1 MTKQELQNYCR
12 RIDNSLEQKRL
23 KETFDILTLLLS
35 KQPNW
40 QLNEKLTELEDTY
53 KTMLSYLTEGVND
66 PGREKVFNDL
76 LRAVYQAA
84 DSIRLLYK
92 KNFDSENK
100 QERSLNL
107 ISLLEEIT
115 GKIALL
121 DLLDEEEKSQDL
133 IDLEKQKEL
142 MIRSVFYN
150 IGSSEQWHINTKE
163 QWSQVLKSK
172 LTPPTLSNL
181 IVTALTLNLL
191 ESFDEQ
197 KALLLFDA
205 AENEDEEIKQR
216 ALTGIILFLR
226 LYDRRLHLYP
236 AINSRLQHL
245 AENPLFIQHIRHLVL
260 QFILC
265 RETEK
270 ITKKIKEEI
279 LPEMMKISPK
289 LNSKIKLEDLM
300 SQDSGMEDKNP
311 EWQELIKG
319 SGLEDKLQEFSELQM
334 EGADVMH
341 SSFTHLK
348 NYPFFNEVSNWFLP
362 FSVPAEFL
370 DNQEMI
376 KLAETLSASKM
387 MCNSDKY
394 SFYYSIATMPESYR
408 KMMIGQFSAEASSI
422 QEMLKEDAIND
433 SKKINPAARQYIQD
447 LYRFYKLHPKKKDF
461 EDIFEATPEFYQ
473 VPSIAQLIGD
483 KENLFI
489 IGEFYFNKNYF
500 VEAVDIYSQL
510 LKEDPNN
517 HILYQKKGYCL
528 QMQGRLQEAL
538 DIYLKAELFDASNP
552 WIIKKLA
559 YCYRTLKQPEEALL
573 YYKKAEQFNP
583 DNLFALLNIGHCHLE
598 LKNYDEA
605 LKYYFKVEYMEKNKQ
620 KAWRPIA
627 WCSFLIHKHEQ
638 AMDYFYKI
646 IDSNPNA
653 TDYLNAGHTQLAMGN
668 IKEAVRLYGLSL
680 KHPDNSLDKFIESF
694 ANDISD
700 IVQAGVNEQDI
711 SFILDRI
718 MYDM

>member
-1 MTKQELQNYCR
+1 MTKQELQNYSK

-23 KETFDILTLLLS
+23 KETFEILTILLS
-35 KQPNW
+35 KLPNW
-40 QLNEKLTELEDTY
+40 KLKEDLTEIENTY
-53 KTMLSYLTEGVND
+53 KMMLSYLTEGVND
-66 PGREKVFNDL
+66 PEREKVFNDL
-76 LRAVYQAA
+76 LRAVYQIA
-84 DSIRLLYK
+84 DSAKLLYK
-92 KNFDSENK
+92 TNSNSCHM
-100 QERSLNL
+100 QERSLEG
-107 ISLLEEIT
+107 IPLLEDIT

-121 DLLDEEEKSQDL
+121 DLLGEEEKSQDL
-133 IDLEKQKEL
+133 INLEKQKDL
-142 MIRSVFYN
+142 IIQGIFYN
-150 IGSSEQWHINTKE
+150 IGSSEIWHVNTKE
-163 QWSQVLKSK
+163 RWSQVLKNK
-172 LTPPTLSNL
+172 LTPSSLSNL
-181 IVTALTLNLL
+181 VITALTLNLL

-197 KALLLFDA
+197 KVLLLFEA
-205 AENEDEEIKQR
+205 AENEDEEIRQR

-226 LYDRRLHLYP
+226 IYDKRLYLYP

-245 AENPLFIQHIRHLVL
+245 AENPLFIKQIRHLVL

-265 RETEK
+265 RDTEK
-270 ITKKIKEEI
+270 ITRKIKEEI
-279 LPEMMKISPK
+279 LPGMMKISPK
-289 LNSKIKLEDLM
+289 LNNKIKLEDLM
-300 SQDSGMEDKNP
+300 SNDLGLEDKNP

-348 NYPFFNEVSNWFLP
+348 NYSFFNEVSNWFLP
-362 FSVPAEFL
+362 FSVPAEFMN
-370 DNQEMI
+370 DQEMV

-408 KMMIGQFSAEASSI
+408 KMMIGQFSAESFSI

-433 SKKINPAARQYIQD
+433 SKRISPAARQYIQD
-447 LYRFYKLHPKKKDF
+447 LYRFYKLHPMKKDF
-461 EDIFEATPEFYQ
+461 EDIFEAIPEFYQ
-473 VPSIAQLIGD
+473 VPSIAQLVGD
-483 KENLFI
+483 KENLFV
-489 IGEFYFNKNYF
+489 IGEFYFTKNYF
-500 VEAVDIYSQL
+500 VEAADIYSKL
-510 LKEDPNN
+510 LKDDPNN

-528 QMQGRLQEAL
+528 QMQGDLQGAL
-538 DIYLKAELFDASNP
+538 EVYLKAELFDASNP

-573 YYKKAEQFNP
+573 YYKKAEQLNP
-583 DNLFALLNIGHCHLE
+583 DNLSVLLNIGHCHLE

-627 WCSFLIHKHEQ
+627 WCSFLIHKYEQ

-646 IDSNPNA
+646 IDTNPNA

-668 IKEAVRLYGLSL
+668 IKEAIRLYSLSL

-694 ANDISD
+694 TNDVSD
-700 IVQAGVNEQDI
+700 IIQAGVSEQDI
-711 SFILDRI
+711 PFILDRI

>member
-1 MTKQELQNYCR
+1 MTKQEFQNYCR

-23 KETFDILTLLLS
+23 KETFDILTHLLS
-35 KQPNW
+35 EFPNW
-40 QLNEKLTELEDTY
+40 QLKEKLTELEDTY
-53 KTMLSYLTEGVND
+53 KTMLSYLTEGIND

-76 LRAVYQAA
+76 LRSVYQVA
-84 DSIRLLYK
+84 DSIRFLFK
-92 KNFDSENK
+92 TKSDSDNK
-100 QERSLNL
+100 QEHSLGL
-107 ISLLEEIT
+107 IPLLEDIT

-121 DLLDEEEKSQDL
+121 DLLGEDEKSLDL
-133 IDLEKQKEL
+133 IGLEKQKEL
-142 MIRSVFYN
+142 MIRNIFYN
-150 IGSSEQWHINTKE
+150 IGSSEQWHTNTKE
-163 QWSQVLKSK
+163 QWSKVLKNK
-172 LTPPTLSNL
+172 LIPFTLSNL

-197 KALLLFDA
+197 KALLLFEA

-216 ALTGIILFLR
+216 VLTGIILFLR
-226 LYDRRLHLYP
+226 LYDKRLYLYP

-245 AENPLFIQHIRHLVL
+245 AENPLFIIQIRHLVL

-270 ITKKIKEEI
+270 ITRKIKEEI

-289 LNSKIKLEDLM
+289 LNNKIKLEDLM
-300 SQDSGMEDKNP
+300 SHDSGMEDKNP

-370 DNQEMI
+370 DNQEMV
-376 KLAETLSASKM
+376 KLAETLTESKM
-387 MCNSDKY
+387 ICNSDKY
-394 SFYYSIATMPESYR
+394 SFFFSIAMMPESYR
-408 KMMIGQFSAEASSI
+408 KMMTGQFSAEASSI
-422 QEMLKEDAIND
+422 QEILKEDAIND
-433 SKKINPAARQYIQD
+433 SKKISPVARQYIQD
-447 LYRFYKLHPKKKDF
+447 LYRFYKLHPKKRDF
-461 EDIFEATPEFYQ
+461 EDIFEVTPEFYQ
-473 VPSIAQLIGD
+473 VPSIAELIGD

-500 VEAVDIYSQL
+500 FEAADIYSRL
-510 LKEDPNN
+510 LKEDTNN

-528 QMQGRLQEAL
+528 QMQGDLQEAL
-538 DIYLKAELFDASNP
+538 KVYLKAELFDANNP

-559 YCYRTLKQPEEALL
+559 YCYRMLKQPEEALL
-573 YYKKAEQFNP
+573 YYKKAEQLNP
-583 DNLFALLNIGHCHLE
+583 DNLSTLLNIGHCYLE
-598 LKNYDEA
+598 LKDYDEA
-605 LKYYFKVEYMEKNKQ
+605 LKYYFKDEYMEKNKQ

-627 WCSFLIHKHEQ
+627 WCSFLIHKYEQ

-653 TDYLNAGHTQLAMGN
+653 TDYLNAGHAQLAMGN
-668 IKEAVRLYGLSL
+668 IKEAVRLYSLSL
-680 KHPDNSLDKFIESF
+680 KYPDNSLEKFIESF
-694 ANDISD
+694 TNDISD
-700 IVQAGVNEQDI
+700 IIQAGVNEKDI
-711 SFILDRI
+711 PFILDRI

>member
-1 MTKQELQNYCR
+1 MTKQELQNYSK

-23 KETFDILTLLLS
+23 KETFEILTILLS
-35 KQPNW
+35 KLPNW
-40 QLNEKLTELEDTY
+40 KLKEDLTEIENTY
-53 KTMLSYLTEGVND
+53 KMMLSYLTEGVND
-66 PGREKVFNDL
+66 PEREKVFNDL
-76 LRAVYQAA
+76 LRAVYQIA
-84 DSIRLLYK
+84 DSAKLLYK
-92 KNFDSENK
+92 TNSNSCHM
-100 QERSLNL
+100 QERSLEG
-107 ISLLEEIT
+107 IPLLEDIT

-121 DLLDEEEKSQDL
+121 DLLGEEEKSQDL
-133 IDLEKQKEL
+133 INLEKQKDL
-142 MIRSVFYN
+142 IIQSIFYN
-150 IGSSEQWHINTKE
+150 IGSSEIWHVNTKE
-163 QWSQVLKSK
+163 RWSQVLKNK
-172 LTPPTLSNL
+172 LTPSSLSNL
-181 IVTALTLNLL
+181 VITALTLNLL

-197 KALLLFDA
+197 KVLLLFEA
-205 AENEDEEIKQR
+205 AENEDEEIRQR

-226 LYDRRLHLYP
+226 IYDKRLYLYP

-245 AENPLFIQHIRHLVL
+245 AENPLFIKQIRHLVL

-265 RETEK
+265 RDTEK
-270 ITKKIKEEI
+270 ITRKIKEEI
-279 LPEMMKISPK
+279 LPGMMKISPK
-289 LNSKIKLEDLM
+289 LNNKIKLEDLM
-300 SQDSGMEDKNP
+300 SNDLGLEDKNP

-348 NYPFFNEVSNWFLP
+348 NYSFFNEVSNWFLP
-362 FSVPAEFL
+362 FSVPAEFMN
-370 DNQEMI
+370 DQEMV

-408 KMMIGQFSAEASSI
+408 KMMIGQFSAESFSI

-433 SKKINPAARQYIQD
+433 SKRISPAARQYIQD
-447 LYRFYKLHPKKKDF
+447 LYRFYKLHPMKKDF
-461 EDIFEATPEFYQ
+461 EDIFEAIPEFYQ
-473 VPSIAQLIGD
+473 VPSIAQLVGD
-483 KENLFI
+483 KENLFV
-489 IGEFYFNKNYF
+489 IGEFYFTKNYF
-500 VEAVDIYSQL
+500 VEAADIYSKL
-510 LKEDPNN
+510 LKDDPNN

-528 QMQGRLQEAL
+528 QMQGDLQGAL
-538 DIYLKAELFDASNP
+538 EVYLKAELFDASNP

-559 YCYRTLKQPEEALL
+559 YSYRTLKQPEEALL
-573 YYKKAEQFNP
+573 YYKKAEQLNP
-583 DNLFALLNIGHCHLE
+583 DNLSVLLNIGHCHLE

-627 WCSFLIHKHEQ
+627 WCSFLIHKYEQ

-646 IDSNPNA
+646 IDTNPNA

-668 IKEAVRLYGLSL
+668 IKEAIRLYSLSL

-694 ANDISD
+694 TNDVSD
-700 IVQAGVNEQDI
+700 IIQAGVSEQDI
-711 SFILDRI
+711 PFILDRI

>member
-23 KETFDILTLLLS
+23 KEAFDILAFLLFEL
-35 KQPNW
+35 PNW
-40 QLNEKLTELEDTY
+40 QLKEKLTELEDTY
-53 KTMLSYLTEGVND
+53 KMMLSYLTEGVND
-66 PGREKVFNDL
+66 PRQKKIFNDL
-76 LRAVYQAA
+76 LQSIYLVA
-84 DSIRLLYK
+84 DSIRLSYK
-92 KNFDSENK
+92 TTSDSNNK
-100 QERSLNL
+100 QEYSLEL
-107 ISLLEEIT
+107 IPLLEGII
-115 GKIALL
+115 GKRALL
-121 DLLDEEEKSQDL
+121 DLLEEEEKNQDL
-133 IDLEKQKEL
+133 INLEKQKEL
-142 MIRSVFYN
+142 IIRNIFYN
-150 IGSSEQWHINTKE
+150 IGSSEQWHVNTRE
-163 QWSQVLKSK
+163 QWSQVLKNK
-172 LTPPTLSNL
+172 LTPLALSNL
-181 IVTALTLNLL
+181 IITALTLNLL
-191 ESFDEQ
+191 ECFDEQ
-197 KALLLFDA
+197 KILLLFEA

-226 LYDRRLHLYP
+226 LYDKRLYLYP

-245 AENPLFIQHIRHLVL
+245 AENTFFIKQIRHLVL

-270 ITKKIKEEI
+270 ITRKIKEEI

-289 LNSKIKLEDLM
+289 LNNKIKLEDLM
-300 SQDSGMEDKNP
+300 SHDSGMEDKNP

-319 SGLEDKLQEFSELQM
+319 SGLENKLQEFSELQM

-362 FSVPAEFL
+362 FSIPAEFM

-376 KLAETLSASKM
+376 KLAETLSASNM

-408 KMMIGQFSAEASSI
+408 KMMIGQFSMETSSI

-433 SKKINPAARQYIQD
+433 SKKISPIARQYIQD

-473 VPSIAQLIGD
+473 ITSIAQLIGN

-500 VEAVDIYSQL
+500 VEAADIYSQL
-510 LKEDPNN
+510 IKEDPNN

-528 QMQGRLQEAL
+528 QMQGRLQDAL
-538 DIYLKAELFDASNP
+538 DVYLKAELFDANNP

-573 YYKKAEQFNP
+573 YYKKAEQLNP
-583 DNLFALLNIGHCHLE
+583 DNLFVLLNIGHCHLE

-627 WCSFLIHKHEQ
+627 WCSFLIHKYEQ

-668 IKEAVRLYGLSL
+668 IKDAVRLYSLSL
-680 KHPDNSLDKFIESF
+680 KYPDNSLDKFIESF
-694 ANDISD
+694 TNDISD
-700 IVQAGVNEQDI
+700 IVNAGVNEQDI
-711 SFILDRI
+711 PFILDRV